1 MKLFGREKTS
11 VADRLRELSEDK
23 GDRRILRL
31 GRWQQRTNRCLPD
44 RSLIILTE
52 GIHDM
57 IPAEKQLN
65 QAQKMEAVGQLTGA
79 IAHVFNNIPAVMLGH
94 LELAADGLPEISDV
108 TPMLDKAITAAN
120 WGADLIRRLPA
131 FSAKQAL
138 SPKLSTSING

>member
-44 RSLIILTE
+44 GSLIILTE

-120 WGADLIRRLPA
+120 WAP
-131 FSAKQAL
+131 
-138 SPKLSTSING
+138 T

>member
-1 MKLFGREKTS
+1 DEVIGREETS

-31 GRWQQRTNRCLPD
+31 GRWQQRTNRRLPD
-44 RSLIILTE
+44 GSLIILTE

-65 QAQKMEAVGQLTGA
+65 QAQKIEAVGQLTGA
-79 IAHVFNNIPAVMLGH
+79 IAQNFNNFLAVMLGH
-94 LELAADGLPEISDV
+94 LELAADGLPENSDV

-120 WGADLIRRLPA
+120 RGADLIRRLLT
-131 FSAKQAL
+131 FSAKRAL